1 MAEWIIVVDDD
12 TSNLKM
18 AGHILSKA
26 NMRVTALRSGQSLL
40 DYVSEKGFPDLIL
53 LDINMP
59 EMDGFETLMRLRGY
73 ENELGR
79 EEIPVIFLTADDT
92 PDTETMGF
100 EVGVSDYIKKPFDPE
115 VLLRRINNILS
126 NREKM
131 LNLKAEASTDKLT
144 GFLNK
149 MSGKTEY
156 TKICQTNEGTLL
168 MIDLDSFKLVNDIYG
183 HDMGDRV
190 LISFAEILTRVLP
203 EGSVCARMGGDEFE
217 AFVPGVTDEASVAG
231 FSEAINAE
239 MLREAKEMMGE
250 DMEIPLGAS
259 FGVIFVP
266 EYGRDYDTLE
276 KLADKAVYTVK
287 QHGKHGYS
295 IYSGTGSDDDD
306 DTAATD
312 IHTVSKIL
320 DERSIPNNALCLDKD
335 SFLYVYR
342 YIMRY
347 LMRNQGTACKVLLNL
362 EPAPGISEENFRE
375 LCEGFGEHIGE
386 SLRKSDLFMKSRFNR
401 YFVLLSDI
409 REDYIEKVVSELLR
423 EWNDRHNGELVITY
437 ETEFVGTEDK
447 DKRDHEVRIAVV
459 DDDTAN
465 LQVAGHILSKNGFYV
480 TALKSGQAL
489 LDYLEKTIPDAILLD
504 IKMPVMDGFETMR
517 RLHTMERKYSD
528 IPVIFLTADESEE
541 AEKQGLSL
549 GAMDFI
555 KKPFVPEI
563 LLLRVRHIIELVR
576 LQRSLSDEVERKTRE
591 NNTLF
596 LHVVEA
602 LAESIDAKDTY
613 TNGHSGR
620 VAYYSREIAKRYGY
634 RDKKLE
640 DIYMLGLL
648 HDVGKIGIPDAII
661 NKPGKL
667 TDEEFEIIKTHPVK
681 GAKILETI
689 EEMPLL
695 ATGARWHHERFGGG
709 GYPDGLVGE
718 AIPEEA
724 RIIAVADS
732 YDAMSSHRS
741 YRDVLEQ
748 DVIRAEI
755 IKGRGTQFDPV
766 FADIMIQMIDEDTQY
781 NMREKD
787 EQVR

>member
-1 MAEWIIVVDDD
+1 
-12 TSNLKM
+12 
-18 AGHILSKA
+18 
-26 NMRVTALRSGQSLL
+26 
-40 DYVSEKGFPDLIL
+40 
-53 LDINMP
+53 
-59 EMDGFETLMRLRGY
+59 
-73 ENELGR
+73 
-79 EEIPVIFLTADDT
+79 
-92 PDTETMGF
+92 
-100 EVGVSDYIKKPFDPE
+100 
-115 VLLRRINNILS
+115 
-126 NREKM
+126 M

-149 MSGKTEY
+149 MSGKTEFG
-156 TKICQTNEGTLL
+156 KACASGVGALL

-190 LISFAEILTRVLP
+190 LISFARILSEVLP
-203 EGSVCARMGGDEFE
+203 EGSILARMGGDEFE
-217 AFVPGVTDEASVAG
+217 AFVPGVTAEESIAG
-231 FSEAINAE
+231 FSEAVNAK
-239 MLREAKEMMGE
+239 MMKDAKQMMGD

-259 FGVIFVP
+259 FGIAFVP
-266 EYGRDYDTLE
+266 EFGTDHDMLE
-276 KLADKAVYTVK
+276 KLADKAVYSVK
-287 QHGKHGYS
+287 QHGKHGYA
-295 IYSGTGSDDDD
+295 IYSGTGQDEDD
-306 DTAATD
+306 DTAGTD

-320 DERSIPNNALCLDKD
+320 DERSISNNALCLDKD
-335 SFLYVYR
+335 SFIYVYR

-347 LMRNQGTACKVLLNL
+347 LMRNQGTACKVLINL
-362 EPAPGISEENFRE
+362 EPAGDKDEEAFRE
-375 LCEGFGEHIGE
+375 LCDGFGEHIGE

-409 REDYIEKVVSELLR
+409 REDYIEKVVGELLR
-423 EWNDRHNGELVITY
+423 EWHEKHPGELVITY
-437 ETEFVGTEDK
+437 ETEFVGAEDK
-447 DKRDHEVRIAVV
+447 EKHDREVRVVVV

-489 LDYLEKTIPDAILLD
+489 LDYLEKNVPDAILLD

-517 RLHTMERKYSD
+517 RLRTMERKVAD

-576 LQRSLSDEVERKTRE
+576 LQRSLSNEVEKKTKE

-596 LHVVEA
+596 LHVVQA

-620 VAYYSREIAKRYGY
+620 VADYAREIAKRYGY
-634 RDKKLE
+634 RDKRLE

-661 NKPGKL
+661 NKPDKL
-667 TDEEFEIIKTHPVK
+667 TDEEYEIIKTHPVK
-681 GAKILETI
+681 GARILETI

-695 ATGARWHHERFGGG
+695 STGARWHHERFGGG

-732 YDAMSSHRS
+732 YDAMSSRRS
-741 YRDVLEQ
+741 YRDVLPQ
-748 DVIRAEI
+748 NAIRQEI
-755 IKGRGTQFDPV
+755 IKGRGIQFDPV
-766 FADIMIQMIDEDTQY
+766 FADIMLQMIDEDTQY

-787 EQVR
+787 N

>member
-1 MAEWIIVVDDD
+1 M
-12 TSNLKM
+12 
-18 AGHILSKA
+18 
-26 NMRVTALRSGQSLL
+26 
-40 DYVSEKGFPDLIL
+40 
-53 LDINMP
+53 
-59 EMDGFETLMRLRGY
+59 
-73 ENELGR
+73 
-79 EEIPVIFLTADDT
+79 
-92 PDTETMGF
+92 
-100 EVGVSDYIKKPFDPE
+100 
-115 VLLRRINNILS
+115 
-126 NREKM
+126 
-131 LNLKAEASTDKLT
+131 
-144 GFLNK
+144 
-149 MSGKTEY
+149 
-156 TKICQTNEGTLL
+156 
-168 MIDLDSFKLVNDIYG
+168 
-183 HDMGDRV
+183 
-190 LISFAEILTRVLP
+190 
-203 EGSVCARMGGDEFE
+203 
-217 AFVPGVTDEASVAG
+217 
-231 FSEAINAE
+231 
-239 MLREAKEMMGE
+239 
-250 DMEIPLGAS
+250 
-259 FGVIFVP
+259 
-266 EYGRDYDTLE
+266 
-276 KLADKAVYTVK
+276 
-287 QHGKHGYS
+287 
-295 IYSGTGSDDDD
+295 
-306 DTAATD
+306 
-312 IHTVSKIL
+312 
-320 DERSIPNNALCLDKD
+320 
-335 SFLYVYR
+335 
-342 YIMRY
+342 
-347 LMRNQGTACKVLLNL
+347 
-362 EPAPGISEENFRE
+362 
-375 LCEGFGEHIGE
+375 
-386 SLRKSDLFMKSRFNR
+386 
-401 YFVLLSDI
+401 
-409 REDYIEKVVSELLR
+409 
-423 EWNDRHNGELVITY
+423 
-437 ETEFVGTEDK
+437 
-447 DKRDHEVRIAVV
+447 
-459 DDDTAN
+459 
-465 LQVAGHILSKNGFYV
+465 
-480 TALKSGQAL
+480 
-489 LDYLEKTIPDAILLD
+489 DYLEKTIPDAILLD

-517 RLHTMERKYSD
+517 RLRSMERKYYD

-576 LQRSLSDEVERKTRE
+576 LQRSLSNEVERKTRE

-741 YRDVLEQ
+741 YRDVLAQ

-766 FADIMIQMIDEDTQY
+766 FADIMVQMIDEDTQY

>member
-26 NMRVTALRSGQSLL
+26 NMRVTALRSGQALL

-149 MSGKTEY
+149 MSGKVEY
-156 TKICQTNEGTLL
+156 AKLCASSEGALL

-190 LISFAEILTRVLP
+190 LISFARILTEALP
-203 EGSVCARMGGDEFE
+203 EGSVLARMGGDEFE
-217 AFVPGVTDEASVAG
+217 AFVPGSITEENVSVYADR
-231 FSEAINAE
+231 INEE
-239 MLREAKEMMGE
+239 MLKDARMMMGD

-259 FGVIFVP
+259 IGAVFVP
-266 EYGRDYDTLE
+266 EFGTEHEILE
-276 KLADKAVYTVK
+276 KQADKVLYNVK
-287 QHGKHGYS
+287 QHGKHGYA
-295 IYSGTGSDDDD
+295 IFSGVMTDDDD
-306 DTAATD
+306 DGTEMD

-347 LMRNQGTACKVLLNL
+347 LMRNQGTACKVLVNL
-362 EPAPGISEENFRE
+362 DPASGNDDEHFRE
-375 LCEGFGEHIGE
+375 LCDGFGEHVGE
-386 SLRKSDLFMKSRFNR
+386 SLRKSDLYMRSKFNR
-401 YFVLLSDI
+401 FFILLSDI
-409 REDYIEKVVSELLR
+409 REDYIDKVVSELIR
-423 EWNDRHNGELVITY
+423 TWEEKNPGELVITY
-437 ETEFVGTEDK
+437 ETEFVGVEDK
-447 DKRDHEVRIAVV
+447 DKYDHEVRVAVV

-465 LQVAGHILSKNGFYV
+465 LQVAGHILSKSGFYV

-517 RLHTMERKYSD
+517 RLRAMERKIAD

-541 AEKQGLSL
+541 AEKMGLSL

-576 LQRSLSDEVERKTRE
+576 LQRSLSNEVERKTRE

-596 LHVVEA
+596 IHVVEA
-602 LAESIDAKDTY
+602 LAQSIDAKDTY

-620 VAYYSREIAKRYGY
+620 VAEYSREIAKRYGY
-634 RDKKLE
+634 RDKMLE

-732 YDAMSSHRS
+732 YDAMSSRRS
-741 YRDVLEQ
+741 YRDILPQ
-748 DVIRAEI
+748 DVIRQEI

-766 FADIMIQMIDEDTQY
+766 FADIMLQMIDEDTQY

-787 EQVR
+787 I

>member
-26 NMRVTALRSGQSLL
+26 NMRVTALRSGQALL

-156 TKICQTNEGTLL
+156 TKICKTNDGTLL

-190 LISFAEILTRVLP
+190 LISFAGILTRVLP

-239 MLREAKEMMGE
+239 MIREAKEMMGE

-295 IYSGTGSDDDD
+295 IYSGTGTDDDD
-306 DTAATD
+306 DAAATD

-347 LMRNQGTACKVLLNL
+347 LMRNQGTACKVLIDL
-362 EPAPGISEENFRE
+362 EHAGDISDDTFRE
-375 LCEGFGEHIGE
+375 PCESFGEHIGE

-409 REDYIEKVVSELLR
+409 REDYIDKVVGELIR
-423 EWNDRHNGELVITY
+423 EWNTKHPDVLTISY
-437 ETEFVGTEDK
+437 ETEFVGTEESDK
-447 DKRDHEVRIAVV
+447 HDHEVRIAVV

-517 RLHTMERKYSD
+517 RLRSMERKYYD

-576 LQRSLSDEVERKTRE
+576 LQRSLSNEVERKTRE

-741 YRDVLEQ
+741 YRDVLAQ

-766 FADIMIQMIDEDTQY
+766 FADIMVQMIDEDTQY

>member
-149 MSGKTEY
+149 MSGKTEFG
-156 TKICQTNEGTLL
+156 KACASGEGALL

-190 LISFAEILTRVLP
+190 LISFARILSEVLP
-203 EGSVCARMGGDEFE
+203 EGSILARMGGDEFE
-217 AFVPGVTDEASVAG
+217 AFVPGVTAEESIAG
-231 FSEAINAE
+231 FSEAVNAK
-239 MLREAKEMMGE
+239 MLKDAKQMMGD

-259 FGVIFVP
+259 FGIAFVP
-266 EYGRDYDTLE
+266 EFGTDHDMLE
-276 KLADKAVYTVK
+276 KLADKAVYSVK
-287 QHGKHGYS
+287 QHGKHGYAV
-295 IYSGTGSDDDD
+295 YSGTGQDEDD
-306 DTAATD
+306 DTAGTD

-320 DERSIPNNALCLDKD
+320 DERSISNNALCLDKD
-335 SFLYVYR
+335 SFIYVYR

-347 LMRNQGTACKVLLNL
+347 LMRNQGTACKVLINL
-362 EPAPGISEENFRE
+362 EPAGDKDEEAFRE
-375 LCEGFGEHIGE
+375 LCDGFGEHIGE

-409 REDYIEKVVSELLR
+409 REDYIEKVVGELLR
-423 EWNDRHNGELVITY
+423 EWHEKHPGELVITY
-437 ETEFVGTEDK
+437 ETEFVGAEDK
-447 DKRDHEVRIAVV
+447 EKHDREVRVVVV

-489 LDYLEKTIPDAILLD
+489 LDYLEKNVPDAILLD

-517 RLHTMERKYSD
+517 RLRTMERKVAD

-576 LQRSLSDEVERKTRE
+576 LQRSLSNEVEKKTRE

-596 LHVVEA
+596 LHVVQA

-620 VAYYSREIAKRYGY
+620 VADYAREIAKRYGY
-634 RDKKLE
+634 RDKRLE

-661 NKPGKL
+661 NKPDKL
-667 TDEEFEIIKTHPVK
+667 TDEEYEIIKTHPVK
-681 GAKILETI
+681 GARILETI

-695 ATGARWHHERFGGG
+695 STGARWHHERFGGG

-732 YDAMSSHRS
+732 YDAMSSRRS
-741 YRDVLEQ
+741 YRDVLPQ
-748 DVIRAEI
+748 NAIRQEI
-755 IKGRGTQFDPV
+755 IKGRGIQFDPV
-766 FADIMIQMIDEDTQY
+766 FADIMLQMIDEDTQY

-787 EQVR
+787 N

>member
-131 LNLKAEASTDKLT
+131 LNLKVEASTDKLT

-149 MSGKTEY
+149 MSGKNEY
-156 TKICQTNEGTLL
+156 SKICASGEGALM

-190 LISFAEILTRVLP
+190 LISFARILSEVLP
-203 EGSVCARMGGDEFE
+203 AGSVLSRMGGDEFE
-217 AFVPGVTDEASVAG
+217 AFVPGITDEESISR
-231 FSEAINAE
+231 FSDRVNEE
-239 MLREAKEMMGE
+239 MIKDAKQMMGD

-259 FGVIFVP
+259 FGVVFVP
-266 EYGRDYDTLE
+266 EFGNDHDVLE
-276 KLADKAVYTVK
+276 KLADKAVYSVK

-295 IYSGTGSDDDD
+295 VYSGTGQDDDD
-306 DTAATD
+306 DNNGMD

-320 DERSIPNNALCLDKD
+320 DERSISNNALCLDKD
-335 SFLYVYR
+335 SFIYVYR

-347 LMRNQGTACKVLLNL
+347 LMRNQGTACKVLINL
-362 EPAPGISEENFRE
+362 EPAGEETDEEFKE
-375 LCEGFGEHIGE
+375 LCDKFGEHIGE
-386 SLRKSDLFMKSRFNR
+386 SLRKSDLFMKNRFNR

-409 REDYIEKVVSELLR
+409 RQDSIEKVVGELLG
-423 EWNDRHNGELVITY
+423 EWHDKNPGKLEITY
-437 ETEFVGTEDK
+437 ETEFVGGDDNPK
-447 DKRDHEVRIAVV
+447 YDREVRVAVV

-465 LQVAGHILSKNGFYV
+465 LQVAGHILSKSGFYV

-504 IKMPVMDGFETMR
+504 IKMPGMDGFETMR
-517 RLHTMERKYSD
+517 RLRTMERKVSD

-541 AEKQGLSL
+541 AEKQGLLL

-576 LQRSLSDEVERKTRE
+576 LQRSLSNEVEKKTKE

-596 LHVVEA
+596 IHVVQA

-620 VAYYSREIAKRYGY
+620 VADYTREIAKRYGY
-634 RDKKLE
+634 RDKRLE

-681 GAKILETI
+681 GARILETI

-732 YDAMSSHRS
+732 YDAMSSRRS
-741 YRDVLEQ
+741 YRDVLPQE
-748 DVIRAEI
+748 VIRQEI

-787 EQVR
+787 N

>member
-26 NMRVTALRSGQSLL
+26 NMRVTALRSGQALL

-144 GFLNK
+144 GFFNK
-149 MSGKTEY
+149 MSGKAEY
-156 TKICQTNEGTLL
+156 NKICASTEGALL

-190 LISFAEILTRVLP
+190 LISFARILTESLP
-203 EGSVCARMGGDEFE
+203 EGTVCARMGGDEFE
-217 AFVPGVTDEASVAG
+217 AFVPGVTDEESISR
-231 FSEAINAE
+231 FSDTINAE
-239 MLREAKEMMGE
+239 MLKDAKQMMGE

-259 FGVIFVP
+259 FGVVFVP
-266 EYGRDYDTLE
+266 EFGNDHEDLE
-276 KLADKAVYTVK
+276 KLADKAVYSVK
-287 QHGKHGYS
+287 QHGKHGYA
-295 IYSGTGSDDDD
+295 IYSAAVMDDDD
-306 DTAATD
+306 GTEVD

-320 DERSIPNNALCLDKD
+320 DERSISNNALCLDKD
-335 SFLYVYR
+335 AFIYVYR

-362 EPAPGISEENFRE
+362 ELAGEGTDEEFHE
-375 LCEGFGEHIGE
+375 LCDGFGEHVGE
-386 SLRKSDLFMKSRFNR
+386 SLRKSDLFMRSKFNR
-401 YFVLLSDI
+401 FFILLSDI
-409 REDYIEKVVSELLR
+409 REDYIEKVVGELLR
-423 EWNDRHNGELVITY
+423 TWEEKKPGKLLITY
-437 ETEFVGTEDK
+437 ETEFVGSEDK
-447 DKRDHEVRIAVV
+447 TKFDHEVRVAVV

-465 LQVAGHILSKNGFYV
+465 LQVAGHILSKAGFYV

-517 RLHTMERKYSD
+517 RLRAMERKVAD

-541 AEKQGLSL
+541 AERMGLSL

-576 LQRSLSDEVERKTRE
+576 LQRSLSNEVEKKTRE

-596 LHVVEA
+596 IHVVQA

-620 VAYYSREIAKRYGY
+620 VAEYSREIAKRYGY
-634 RDKKLE
+634 RDKMLE

-661 NKPGKL
+661 NKPDKL
-667 TDEEFEIIKTHPVK
+667 TDEEFEIIKSHPVK

-689 EEMPLL
+689 TEMPQL

-709 GYPDGLVGE
+709 GYPDGLKGE

-732 YDAMSSHRS
+732 YDAMSSRRS
-741 YRDVLEQ
+741 YRDVLPQE
-748 DVIRAEI
+748 VIRQEI
-755 IKGRGTQFDPV
+755 VKGRGTQFDPV

-781 NMREKD
+781 NMREK
-787 EQVR
+787 

>member
-149 MSGKTEY
+149 MSGKAEY
-156 TKICQTNEGTLL
+156 NKICASTEGALL

-190 LISFAEILTRVLP
+190 LISFARILSESLP
-203 EGSVCARMGGDEFE
+203 EGTVCARMGGDEFE
-217 AFVPGVTDEASVAG
+217 AFVPGVTDEDSIAR
-231 FSEAINAE
+231 FSELINAE
-239 MLREAKEMMGE
+239 MLKDAKQMMGE

-259 FGVIFVP
+259 FGVVFAP
-266 EYGRDYDTLE
+266 EFGVDHEDLE
-276 KLADKAVYTVK
+276 KLADKAVYSVK
-287 QHGKHGYS
+287 QHGKHGYA
-295 IYSGTGSDDDD
+295 IYSSASMDDDE
-306 DTAATD
+306 AAGMD

-347 LMRNQGTACKVLLNL
+347 LMRNQGTACKVLIDL
-362 EPAPGISEENFRE
+362 EPAGEMTDEAFRE
-375 LCEGFGEHIGE
+375 LCDSFGDHIGE

-409 REDYIEKVVSELLR
+409 REDYIEKVVGDLLK
-423 EWNDRHNGELVITY
+423 EWNAKHPDTLSISY
-437 ETEFVGTEDK
+437 ETEFVGTEDDEK
-447 DKRDHEVRIAVV
+447 YDREVRVAVV

-517 RLHTMERKYSD
+517 RLRAMERKFAD

-576 LQRSLSDEVERKTRE
+576 LQRSLSNEVERKTRE

-620 VAYYSREIAKRYGY
+620 VAYYAKEIAKRYGY

-640 DIYMLGLL
+640 DIYMMGLL

-667 TDEEFEIIKTHPVK
+667 TEEEFETIKTHPVK

-732 YDAMSSHRS
+732 YDAMSSNRS
-741 YRDVLEQ
+741 YRDILSQ
-748 DVIRAEI
+748 DEIRQEI

-787 EQVR
+787 E

>member
-40 DYVSEKGFPDLIL
+40 DYVGEKGFPDLIL

-149 MSGKTEY
+149 MSGKNEFGR
-156 TKICQTNEGTLL
+156 ICASGEGALL

-190 LISFAEILTRVLP
+190 LISFAGILTRVLP
-203 EGSVCARMGGDEFE
+203 EGSICARMGGDEFE
-217 AFVPGVTDEASVAG
+217 AFVPGITGDESISKISAEVNSQMM
-231 FSEAINAE
+231 SEA
-239 MLREAKEMMGE
+239 KQMMGE

-259 FGVIFVP
+259 FGVAFVP
-266 EYGRDYDTLE
+266 EFGKDHDVLE
-276 KLADKAVYTVK
+276 KLADKAVYSVK
-287 QHGKHGYS
+287 QHGKHGYAV
-295 IYSGTGSDDDD
+295 YSGTGQDDDEES
-306 DTAATD
+306 AGMD

-320 DERSIPNNALCLDKD
+320 DERNIPNNALCLDKD

-347 LMRNQGTACKVLLNL
+347 LARNQGTACKVLLDL
-362 EPAPGISEENFRE
+362 EPVDKENEESFKE
-375 LCEGFGEHIGE
+375 MCEAFGEHIGE

-401 YFVLLSDI
+401 YFILLSDI
-409 REDYIEKVVSELLR
+409 REDYIEKVVGELLKGWH
-423 EWNDRHNGELVITY
+423 EKHPDILTITY
-437 ETEFVGTEDK
+437 ETEFVGVEENNTYD
-447 DKRDHEVRIAVV
+447 REVRIAVV

-465 LQVAGHILSKNGFYV
+465 LQVAGHILSKSGFYV

-489 LDYLEKTIPDAILLD
+489 LDYLEKTVPDAILLD
-504 IKMPVMDGFETMR
+504 IKMPGMDGFETMR
-517 RLHTMERKYSD
+517 RLHSMERKYSD

-541 AEKQGLSL
+541 AEKQGLQL

-563 LLLRVRHIIELVR
+563 LLLRVKHIIELVR
-576 LQRSLSDEVERKTRE
+576 LQRSLSNEVERKTRE

-596 LHVVEA
+596 LNVVQA

-620 VAYYSREIAKRYGY
+620 VAEYSREIAKRYGY

-667 TDEEFEIIKTHPVK
+667 TDEEFEIIKSHPVK
-681 GAKILETI
+681 GARILETI

-732 YDAMSSHRS
+732 YDAMSSRRS
-741 YRDVLEQ
+741 YREILSQ
-748 DVIRAEI
+748 DDIRNEI

-766 FADIMIQMIDEDTQY
+766 FADIMLQMIDEDTQY

-787 EQVR
+787 N